1 MSCFE
6 HPEAIQVLVGMTLLV
21 LTMLL
26 PLVPALL
33 VFKLF
38 PDTKVAASG
47 PLSALKVKTSGAF
60 AAYLIVLLLATVM
73 SKHTEESISTMTSP
87 SWLIEGKVVVKT
99 PDGKVVEDE
108 SAYSGLQITM
118 DPRHYGGGGKTFWAR
133 VPEIDKRIP
142 TVSLSMPTVGQQTIE
157 PEQLPK
163 NYSTRRISL
172 EKPVVIQQIGTDA
185 PYDPKASAPLIVG
198 SAATAH

>member
-6 HPEAIQVLVGMTLLV
+6 HPEAIQVLVGMSLLV
-21 LTMLL
+21 LTMLV
-26 PLVPALL
+26 PLIPAVI

-38 PDTKVAASG
+38 PDTRVAASG
-47 PLSALKVKTSGAF
+47 PLSGLKVRTSGAF
-60 AAYLIVLLLATVM
+60 AAYLIVLVLATAM
-73 SKHTEESISTMTSP
+73 SKHTEDSIATMSSP

-108 SAYSGLQITM
+108 SAYTGLQITM

-142 TVSLSMPTVGQQTIE
+142 TISLSMPTVGQQTIE
-157 PEQLPK
+157 PQQLPK
-163 NYSTRRISL
+163 NRGSRRIVL
-172 EKPVVIQQIGTDA
+172 EEPVVIQQIRTDA
-185 PYDPKASAPLIVG
+185 PYEPPAAPLVVG
-198 SAATAH
+198 TAPLHP

>member
-6 HPEAIQVLVGMTLLV
+6 HPEAIQVLVGMSLLV
-21 LTMLL
+21 LTMLV
-26 PLVPALL
+26 PLIPAVI

-38 PDTKVAASG
+38 PDTRVAASG
-47 PLSALKVKTSGAF
+47 PLSGLKVRTSGAF
-60 AAYLIVLLLATVM
+60 AAYLIVLVLATAM
-73 SKHTEESISTMTSP
+73 SKHTEDSIATMSSP

-108 SAYSGLQITM
+108 SAYTGLQITM

-142 TVSLSMPTVGQQTIE
+142 TISLSMPTVGQQTIE
-157 PEQLPK
+157 PQQLPK
-163 NYSTRRISL
+163 NRGSRRIVL
-172 EKPVVIQQIGTDA
+172 EEPVVIQQIRTDA
-185 PYDPKASAPLIVG
+185 PYEPPAAPLVVG
-198 SAATAH
+198 AAPLHP